1 MLLDLA
7 AGYLRDHTLAK
18 TEILLK
24 RALFL
29 GELAFPVPLL
39 LRAYAYAQELGAGR

>member
-1 MLLDLA
+1 MLFGLA
-7 AGYLRDHTLAK
+7 TGYLRDHTLAK

-29 GELAFPVPLL
+29 GEFISSAI
-39 LRAYAYAQELGAGR
+39 